1 MLLSNIALM
10 YAKRWGKNYWKSL
23 FTPNKIQSS
32 VIWFYSEFLLQPTL
46 SYTHLK
52 LHFFPILEH
61 CRYYKY
67 NYWHWYFFISRFFLG
82 INRLD
87 SWKSQTHRARK
98 FAGWPCSVIVA
109 TCFPILWYSHWY
121 AIISPINNTR
131 DHAVRYPIFDN
142 HNFGPNESNVW
153 FGNFD

>member
-1 MLLSNIALM
+1 MLLSNIALI
-10 YAKRWGKNYWKSL
+10 YAKRWRKIIGNHFSPQRKFKIVWFD
-23 FTPNKIQSS
+23 FTL
-32 VIWFYSEFLLQPTL
+32 EFLLQPTL

-109 TCFPILWYSHWY
+109 TCFPILWYSHRY

-131 DHAVRYPIFDN
+131 NHAVRYPIFDN
-142 HNFGPNESNVW
+142 YNVGPNESNVW